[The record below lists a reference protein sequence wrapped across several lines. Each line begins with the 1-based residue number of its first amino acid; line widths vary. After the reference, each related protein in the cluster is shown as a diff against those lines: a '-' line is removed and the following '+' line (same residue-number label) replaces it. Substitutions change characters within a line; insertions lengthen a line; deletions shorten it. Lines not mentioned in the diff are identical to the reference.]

1 MTPRIARAEYSTVN
15 PKTKR
20 VIEEH
25 HVIRLVV
32 VDGDLCSVECPHR
45 VPTQGCNG
53 FYTCGTAPVIEGP
66 YRGRAWRGQECM
78 EQATRDSETRARRAY
93 ERLIALRGRKV
104 DMTKTAKKETKPVK
118 ADDTI
123 ETRKDVRHLKVTLTR
138 DELEERAD
146 RSSHVWAEHCATET
160 EMKTIAANYKAK
172 IAELRGK
179 HDVLERE
186 IRDKC
191 TYRDIECSIE
201 YDYNTRKVTARR
213 NDTGETV
220 EERDMLNEEFI
231 AWQAKRKQTKLPFG
245 ESKAPDAESTEELNK
260 EADNTESELKARA
273 KRQKKNG

>member
-1 MTPRIARAEYSTVN
+1 MNPRIAHAEYGDV
-15 PKTKR
+15 
-20 VIEEH
+20 
-25 HVIRLVV
+25 HVMRLVV
-32 VDGDLCSVECPHR
+32 VDGVFCATECPHR

-53 FYTCGTAPVIEGP
+53 FYACGTVSVTEGP
-66 YRGRAWRGQECM
+66 YCGRAWRGQECLN
-78 EQATRDSETRARRAY
+78 QATRDSEPRARRAY

-104 DMTKTAKKETKPVK
+104 DMTKTAKKETKSVK

-123 ETRKDVRHLKVTLTR
+123 ETRKDVRHLKVVLTS

-146 RSSHVWAEHCATET
+146 RSSHVWAEYCATEA
-160 EMKTIAANYKAK
+160 EMKTIAGNYKAK

-201 YDYNTRKVTARR
+201 YNYDTRKVTARR
-213 NDTGETV
+213 NDTGEVV

-231 AWQAKRKQTKLPFG
+231 AWQAKRKQTKLPFD
-245 ESKAPDAESTEELNK
+245 EQKKPDTDKETELNE
-260 EADNTESELKARA
+260 EADKTTSELKARA

>member
-1 MTPRIARAEYSTVN
+1 MTPRIARAEYGADIHIV
-15 PKTKR
+15 
-20 VIEEH
+20 
-25 HVIRLVV
+25 RLVV
-32 VDGDLCSVECPHR
+32 VDGSLCAIECPHR
-45 VPTQGCNG
+45 VPTQGCDG
-53 FYTCGTAPVIEGP
+53 FWACGTVPVIEGP
-66 YRGRAWRGQECM
+66 YRGRAWRGQECADK
-78 EQATRDSETRARRAY
+78 ATRDSEPRARRAY

-104 DMTKTAKKETKPVK
+104 DMTKTSKKETKPVK

-123 ETRKDVRHLKVTLTR
+123 ETRKDVRHLKVVLTR

-160 EMKTIAANYKAK
+160 EKNTVIGNYKAK
-172 IAELRGK
+172 IAELRAK

-220 EERDMLNEEFI
+220 EERDMLNEEFV
-231 AWQAKRKQTKLPFG
+231 AWQAKRKQTKLPFD
-245 ESKAPDAESTEELNK
+245 EQKKPDTDKETELNE
-260 EADNTESELKARA
+260 EADRTESELKARA